1 MRANRYKL
9 KLNYAYTTIY
19 ACQFSREIGFGG
31 YVNPKALNNLTRV
44 GRITDLVNFYTSN
57 HCVHRNTN
65 RRKRLEVNN

>member
-31 YVNPKALNNLTRV
+31 YVNPKALNN
-44 GRITDLVNFYTSN
+44 
-57 HCVHRNTN
+57 
-65 RRKRLEVNN
+65 